1 MLLHHEVFGIIQCLQ
16 VGDVC
21 YLFLQEIRH
30 SLTKCQCVMILPLVD
45 EMRVCICVCVPKDY
59 DKILDDESEDR
70 IVRVMRI
77 TAFED

>member
-1 MLLHHEVFGIIQCLQ
+1 VSVCDDSTAGLLV
-16 VGDVC
+16 
-21 YLFLQEIRH
+21 
-30 SLTKCQCVMILPLVD
+30 
-45 EMRVCICVCVPKDY
+45 CVCAPKDY

>member
-1 MLLHHEVFGIIQCLQ
+1 MS
-16 VGDVC
+16 VC
-21 YLFLQEIRH
+21 DN
-30 SLTKCQCVMILPLVD
+30 STAGSLVD
-45 EMRVCICVCVPKDY
+45 GMRVLICVCAPKDY